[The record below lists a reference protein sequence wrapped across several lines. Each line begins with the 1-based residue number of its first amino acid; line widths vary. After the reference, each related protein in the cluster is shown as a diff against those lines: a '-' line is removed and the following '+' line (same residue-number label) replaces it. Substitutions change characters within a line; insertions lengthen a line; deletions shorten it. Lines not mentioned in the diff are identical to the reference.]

1 MNLQVQ
7 NTSEDNPIEVFD
19 RDLETEYE
27 KARQTR
33 KEIEL
38 MIEQSQKEL
47 QKLTRLNA
55 ERNVQ
60 IQQAHAQFDSM
71 PRSDIKTVYTNAMD
85 TQQRYLVTRGQLDK
99 LQNDVDA
106 WTRYLGMLEKVRD
119 HLSKGFKITGS
130 RSSVKSQGH
139 AAGSATLEMVINA
152 QENER
157 SALSKRMH
165 DGPAQALS
173 NFIVQTEIASRYL
186 DIDASRAKE
195 EMNNLKTAAMGTFK
209 EVRTFIFELRPMML
223 DDLGP
228 IQTIKRYVDGFKE
241 QTGCEISLTI
251 KGSQEKTVFLPYQA
265 TMLFRAVQ
273 ELIGNAYRH
282 NQENAS
288 RVQIAVNIILDDRLV
303 KVTVGDNGKGFDE
316 ETALKGKGLGLK
328 LIRERVE
335 LIGGTMDIDSAPGHG
350 TKINFQI
357 PILERED

>member
-7 NTSEDNPIEVFD
+7 NTSEENPIEVFD
-19 RDLETEYE
+19 RELEAEYE

-60 IQQAHAQFDSM
+60 IQQAHAQFETM

-106 WTRYLGMLEKVRD
+106 WTRYLGLLEKVRE
-119 HLSKGFKITGS
+119 HLSKGFKVTGS
-130 RSSVKSQGH
+130 RSGPKLQSRGG
-139 AAGSATLEMVINA
+139 GSATLEMVINA

-173 NFIVQTEIASRYL
+173 NFIVQTEIASRFL
-186 DIDASRAKE
+186 DIDVSRAKD

-228 IQTIKRYVDGFKE
+228 IQTIKRYVDSFKE
-241 QTGCEISLTI
+241 QTGCEITLTI
-251 KGSQEKTVFLPYQA
+251 KGSQEKSVFLPYQA

-303 KVTVGDNGKGFDE
+303 KVTVSDNGKGFDE
-316 ETALKGKGLGLK
+316 ETAQKGKGLGLK

-335 LIGGTMDIDSAPGHG
+335 LIGGTVDIDSAVGRG
-350 TKINFQI
+350 SKINFQI